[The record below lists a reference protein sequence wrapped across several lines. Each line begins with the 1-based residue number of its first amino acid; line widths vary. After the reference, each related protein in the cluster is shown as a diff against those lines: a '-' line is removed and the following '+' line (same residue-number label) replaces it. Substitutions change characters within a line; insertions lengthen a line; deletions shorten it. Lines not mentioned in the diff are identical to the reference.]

1 MARHEL
7 DLLSL
12 LSGLFFTLVAFGFLL
27 DAATDVRV
35 EAEWVVPLVLISV
48 GVVGLAAS
56 FAAARRQPAPEPA
69 PAGPGPDPD
78 PEPVRDR

>member
-27 DAATDVRV
+27 DAATDV
-35 EAEWVVPLVLISV
+35 WVVPLVLISV